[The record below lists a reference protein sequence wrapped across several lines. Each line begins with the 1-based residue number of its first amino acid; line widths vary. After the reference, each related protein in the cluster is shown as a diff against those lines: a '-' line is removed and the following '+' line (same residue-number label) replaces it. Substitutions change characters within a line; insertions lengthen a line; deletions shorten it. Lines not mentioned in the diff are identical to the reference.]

1 MKKIILL
8 ITVAIFSTTLCMA
21 QQKPMRKQMTPE
33 QMTEKMVNDLQLNSK
48 QEKKLKKL
56 NEKYAEVLQKP
67 DRMFQRGYFRGPNKQ
82 RPPHMQKESDEN
94 VQETPNMGKR
104 PDSEGKRP
112 EMSDEQREKMKE
124 KMAEFKKQQEEYQ
137 KELKDILTEAQ
148 YKKYL
153 EMKNHRGGKGMHHP
167 KKART
172 QTIKE

>member
-67 DRMFQRGYFRGPNKQ
+67 DRMFRRGYFRGPNKQ

-94 VQETPNMGKR
+94 VQETPNM
-104 PDSEGKRP
+104 GKRP